1 MENWPRNTAVS
12 SSEPKENIVIHP
24 DLYKRDSAGR
34 VRFWRLESNGS
45 EFRTIAGLHPDGN
58 PVVSGWSHCQ
68 GKQGRTDVEQ
78 CAFEVAAKY
87 KHQLAREYHASI
99 DTIDTPNFFEP
110 MLAKTYEGFPAAGG
124 YTQPKLDGIR
134 CIARATG
141 LFSRQGQPIVAV
153 PHVME
158 ELAPLFAAAPDLI
171 LDGELY
177 NHDLREDFGA
187 ISSLVRKQNPDP
199 ARVLKAREIIQY
211 HIYDLPSEGH
221 RNFSD
226 RFNVLRTLLSKV
238 SSPWIVVVPTTPAGS
253 EAEANLAFEQAVG
266 DGYEGGMFRLDLP
279 YEQKRSKS
287 LLKRKDFITR
297 EFPIVSI
304 EAGNG
309 NWRGVA
315 KRMTLRNDD
324 GTTFGAGIRGN
335 KAEMAKLIT
344 AVINEKSVATVRYF
358 MLSPDGVPRFPVV
371 IDAHLNGRVD

>member
-1 MENWPRNTAVS
+1 M
-12 SSEPKENIVIHP
+12 IHP

-45 EFRTIAGLHPDGN
+45 EFRTIAGLHPDGA
-58 PVVSGWSHCQ
+58 PVVYGWSHFQ
-68 GKQGRTDVEQ
+68 GKKGRSDVEQ
-78 CAFEVAAKY
+78 CISEVASKY
-87 KHQLAREYHASI
+87 KHQIDREYHESI

-110 MLAKTYEGFPAAGG
+110 MLAKTYDGFPGSG

-153 PHVME
+153 PHVIE

-226 RFNVLRTLLSKV
+226 RYNILRALLSKIA
-238 SSPWIVVVPTTPAGS
+238 SPWIVVVPTKSAGT
-253 EAEANLAFEQAVG
+253 EQEANLAFEEAVA
-266 DGYEGGMFRLDLP
+266 DGYEGGIFRLDMP
-279 YEQKRSKS
+279 YEQKRSKN
-287 LLKRKDFITR
+287 LLKRKDFVTR

-304 EAGNG
+304 EMGNG

-335 KAEMAKLIT
+335 KATMAELISKPIT
-344 AVINEKSVATVRYF
+344 KQSVATLRYF

-371 IDAHLNGRVD
+371 IDWHLDGRID

>member
-1 MENWPRNTAVS
+1 M
-12 SSEPKENIVIHP
+12 IH
-24 DLYKRDSAGR
+24 DNLYKRDSSGR

-45 EFRTIAGLHPDGN
+45 EYRTIAGVHPDGT
-58 PVVSGWSHCQ
+58 PVVSGWSRCL
-68 GKQGRTDVEQ
+68 GKQGRNDVEQ
-78 CAFEVAAKY
+78 CKFEVASKY
-87 KHQLAREYHASI
+87 KHQLDREYHASI

-110 MLAKTYEGFPAAGG
+110 MLAKTYEQFPGAG

-153 PHVME
+153 PHIME
-158 ELAPLFAAAPDLI
+158 ELAPLFTAAPDLM

-226 RFNVLRTLLSKV
+226 RFNILRTLLTKV
-238 SSPWIVVVPTTPAGS
+238 SSPWIVEVETEMVQ
-253 EAEANLAFEQAVG
+253 NQADADVHFAKVVG
-266 DGYEGGMFRLDLP
+266 DGYEGGIFRLDLP

-287 LLKRKDFITR
+287 LLKRKEFITR

-304 EAGNG
+304 EMGNG

-335 KAEMAKLIT
+335 KAAMAELIKQPIT
-344 AVINEKSVATVRYF
+344 DKSVATVRYF

-371 IDAHLNGRVD
+371 IDWHLNGRVD